1 MQLLA
6 RPDRV
11 GLRQLMAGVRKWRL
25 DLIDRGD
32 LASLTERAA
41 KVTGIPTIEEFEKE
55 AILG

>member
-1 MQLLA
+1 
-6 RPDRV
+6 
-11 GLRQLMAGVRKWRL
+11 MAGVRRWRL